1 MLSSIATLMH
11 DTYLPIYMS
20 DVLHM
25 SNTGMGNLHALLQF
39 LSKASGV
46 VSGRLAD
53 LLSPARM
60 VILGTGLTALLCK
73 PMFAVCGLILDRT
86 VKGVREAPSKALV
99 GELAAQSGDSAAA
112 AFSVRQALST
122 LGMLLGTTAAGLAFA
137 LSGRSYEVTF
147 ALSAVASLMA
157 LALVATAFGR
167 DAAAGAA
174 ERAELT
180 RTMDEQD
187 AGMTLGDK
195 ARALKDAFPP
205 AYWQALAVV
214 MALYLARF
222 DVAFITLHASAVMDK
237 ARIPTLTFFSMA
249 PVVALATPM
258 GLRAKQSVAARNRV
272 LMLGMSAL
280 IAANICFALV
290 PSYLGMAAG
299 NAFIGLHMAMTQG
312 IAFGM
317 LASYI
322 PSGVVP
328 GLGRV
333 NGTAWSLTDL
343 LLGVALAG
351 SNTLAGRLADWSKV
365 RGLGVRGCFGGAA
378 AACLLSMAVLAAFST
393 FGDLGKE
400 DLRNFTTMSAAC
412 CTASLSAR
420 LGATRALAQ
429 RPAGLRAA
437 PLRRSVRQ
445 AVRAAAGSDEDVGT
459 AGKAAIALGLLANP
473 ITLWSEWTLKTT
485 GSGLPPGP
493 GGALGAAEGISYL
506 VVVGIV
512 AWSIA
517 TKAKTGSGLPAG
529 PAGLLG
535 AVEGFSY
542 LSLLAGLVVF
552 GLQVAEKGSLPG
564 MFG

>member
-46 VSGRLAD
+46 ISGRLAD

-60 VILGTGLTALLCK
+60 VILGTGMTALLCK
-73 PMFAVCGLILDRT
+73 PMFAVCGLVRGMAGTQACVQWVTTAKIMDRT

-157 LALVATAFGR
+157 LLLVVTAFGK

-180 RTMDEQD
+180 RTMDEMD
-187 AGMTLGDK
+187 AGMSVWDK
-195 ARALKDAFPP
+195 AAALRDAFPA

-272 LMLGMSAL
+272 LLLGMSAL
-280 IAANICFALV
+280 IAANACFSLV

-299 NAFIGLHMAMTQG
+299 NACIGLHMAMTQG
-312 IAFGM
+312 VAFGM

-343 LLGVALAG
+343 LLGVALAC

-378 AACLLSMAVLAAFST
+378 AACLLSMAILAACSA
-393 FGDLGKE
+393 FGDLGRE
-400 DLRNFTTMSAAC
+400 ELV
-412 CTASLSAR
+412 
-420 LGATRALAQ
+420 GGHRA
-429 RPAGLRAA
+429 
-437 PLRRSVRQ
+437 
-445 AVRAAAGSDEDVGT
+445 
-459 AGKAAIALGLLANP
+459 
-473 ITLWSEWTLKTT
+473 
-485 GSGLPPGP
+485 
-493 GGALGAAEGISYL
+493 
-506 VVVGIV
+506 
-512 AWSIA
+512 
-517 TKAKTGSGLPAG
+517 
-529 PAGLLG
+529 
-535 AVEGFSY
+535 
-542 LSLLAGLVVF
+542 
-552 GLQVAEKGSLPG
+552 
-564 MFG
+564 